1 MDLDINT
8 TQPDP
13 PPSPPLRL
21 LLRRNFGP
29 YFVGNLMSNMGTWI
43 QNIALA
49 LLIFRLTGSTFLVA
63 MTTFSQ
69 FLGLIVLAPWTG
81 SVADRFDRRRLIVLT
96 QVVASLSGGILALVT
111 YLGLVTPAWLIG
123 TALLFSITKA
133 FVLPAQQALVTQL
146 VERKDL
152 QAAVALNSITF
163 NLARAVGPVIGAGV
177 ILTLGFTWAFS
188 INALSFLALAGAVM
202 VVRIESPEAGR
213 STERTSLLE
222 TIRVVRKDPLIG
234 PLLIAVA
241 ATSMAVDPVSNL
253 TPAFA
258 VEIYGEPDTFTG
270 VLIGMFGLGAAL
282 TAAFVV
288 TKVRATFRSI
298 SLGMAGLGV
307 AIVAFGMSGHPNT
320 GMVALFVGGI
330 MYIVSVTLSTT
341 LVQINTAED
350 HRGRVMALWGVA
362 FLGLRPLASLVDGSV
377 ATLVNVRMA
386 ALVMAVPVLLGAAYL
401 ARRSRR
407 SNRDLTPAPFR
418 SLYAPV

>member
-202 VVRIESPEAGR
+202 VLRIESPEAGR

-307 AIVAFGMSGHPNT
+307 AIVTFGMSGHPNT

-407 SNRDLTPAPFR
+407 SNRT
-418 SLYAPV
+418 

>member
-163 NLARAVGPVIGAGV
+163 NLARAVGPVIGAGL

-188 INALSFLALAGAVM
+188 INALSYLALAGAVM

-241 ATSMAVDPVSNL
+241 ATSIAVDPVNNL

-258 VEIYGEPDTFTG
+258 VEIYGKPDTFTG

-282 TAAFVV
+282 AAAFVV

-307 AIVAFGMSGHPNT
+307 AIVTFGMSGHPNT
-320 GMVALFVGGI
+320 GMATLFVGGI

-401 ARRSRR
+401 ARHSRR
-407 SNRDLTPAPFR
+407 SKRT
-418 SLYAPV
+418 

>member
-163 NLARAVGPVIGAGV
+163 NLARAVGPVIGAGL

-188 INALSFLALAGAVM
+188 INALSYLALAGAVM

-241 ATSMAVDPVSNL
+241 ATSIAVDPVNNL

-258 VEIYGEPDTFTG
+258 VEIYGKPDTFTG

-307 AIVAFGMSGHPNT
+307 AIVTFGMSGHPNT
-320 GMVALFVGGI
+320 GMAALFVGGI

-401 ARRSRR
+401 ARHSRR
-407 SNRDLTPAPFR
+407 SNRT
-418 SLYAPV
+418 

>member
-21 LLRRNFGP
+21 LLGRNFGP

-81 SVADRFDRRRLIVLT
+81 SIADRFDRRRLIVLT

-213 STERTSLLE
+213 STEGTSLLE

-258 VEIYGEPDTFTG
+258 AEIYGEPDTFTG

-386 ALVMAVPVLLGAAYL
+386 ALVMAAPVLLGAAYL

-407 SNRDLTPAPFR
+407 SNRT
-418 SLYAPV
+418 

>member
-163 NLARAVGPVIGAGV
+163 NLARAVGPVIGAGL

-188 INALSFLALAGAVM
+188 INALSYLALAGAVM

-241 ATSMAVDPVSNL
+241 ATSIAVDPVNNL

-258 VEIYGEPDTFTG
+258 VEIYGKPDTFTG

-307 AIVAFGMSGHPNT
+307 AIVTFGMSGHPNT
-320 GMVALFVGGI
+320 GMAALFVGGI

-401 ARRSRR
+401 ARHSRR
-407 SNRDLTPAPFR
+407 SKRT
-418 SLYAPV
+418 

>member
-1 MDLDINT
+1 MDLDTNT

-21 LLRRNFGP
+21 LIGRNFGP

-133 FVLPAQQALVTQL
+133 FLLPAQQALVTQL

-188 INALSFLALAGAVM
+188 INALSYLALAGAVM
-202 VVRIESPEAGR
+202 VVRIERREAGR
-213 STERTSLLE
+213 TTEGTSLLE

-258 VEIYGEPDTFTG
+258 VEIYGKPDTFTG

-320 GMVALFVGGI
+320 GMAALFVGGI

-407 SNRDLTPAPFR
+407 SNGT
-418 SLYAPV
+418 